1 MGGIMLWYEGG
12 DISRILAMPRRGI
25 ICIDVET
32 TGLCADRGDEI
43 LQLGIVD
50 AAGATLLSGYVRP
63 THRKTWPA
71 AQRVHG
77 ITPETVRG
85 APAMGDLLPKVDAA
99 LSRAELLVGYNLPFD
114 MGFMRA
120 AGARIPRCPRFDVM
134 REFAPVVGSRRRS
147 SGAYA
152 WVPLATCARH
162 YSVRLHAHDAFADAC
177 ATMLCFQRMLEDDGS
192 AFGGPGCVPYLEV
205 VCRRGR

>member
-1 MGGIMLWYEGG
+1 MLWYEDG
-12 DISRILAMPRRGI
+12 DISRILAMPRSGI

-32 TGLCADRGDEI
+32 TGLRADRGGEI

-50 AAGATLLSGYVRP
+50 ATGATLLSGYVRP
-63 THRKTWPA
+63 TNRKTWPA

-114 MGFMRA
+114 MGFM
-120 AGARIPRCPRFDVM
+120 
-134 REFAPVVGSRRRS
+134 
-147 SGAYA
+147 
-152 WVPLATCARH
+152 
-162 YSVRLHAHDAFADAC
+162 
-177 ATMLCFQRMLEDDGS
+177 
-192 AFGGPGCVPYLEV
+192 
-205 VCRRGR
+205 

>member
-1 MGGIMLWYEGG
+1 MLWYEGG

-32 TGLCADRGDEI
+32 TGPRADRGDEI

-50 AAGATLLSGYVRP
+50 ATGSTLLSGYVRP

-85 APAMGDLLPKVDAA
+85 APAMGDLRTCGQFLYDYGVCLKTI
-99 LSRAELLVGYNLPFD
+99 G
-114 MGFMRA
+114 
-120 AGARIPRCPRFDVM
+120 
-134 REFAPVVGSRRRS
+134 
-147 SGAYA
+147 
-152 WVPLATCARH
+152 LATIRLA
-162 YSVRLHAHDAFADAC
+162 SPPTSTLHAGEGLVS
-177 ATMLCFQRMLEDDGS
+177 AT
-192 AFGGPGCVPYLEV
+192 CV
-205 VCRRGR
+205 

>member
-1 MGGIMLWYEGG
+1 MLWYEGG

-50 AAGATLLSGYVRP
+50 ATGATLLSGYVRP

-85 APAMGDLLPKVDAA
+85 APAMGDLLNARLKHQNCVRRKAD
-99 LSRAELLVGYNLPFD
+99 RAGLF
-114 MGFMRA
+114 
-120 AGARIPRCPRFDVM
+120 
-134 REFAPVVGSRRRS
+134 
-147 SGAYA
+147 
-152 WVPLATCARH
+152 
-162 YSVRLHAHDAFADAC
+162 
-177 ATMLCFQRMLEDDGS
+177 
-192 AFGGPGCVPYLEV
+192 
-205 VCRRGR
+205 